1 MKRTKTEDY
10 STTKEEEKLLS
21 TQRIDKSNKVMTARN
36 ARTGCVIL
44 LV

>member
-21 TQRIDKSNKVMTARN
+21 TWRIDKSNKVMAVRSF
-36 ARTGCVIL
+36 RTGFVIL